1 MKKMDEATALMLIA
15 EMVGI
20 EDDDDAPADAKC
32 AYYSLKVLELLAEIT
47 ANATNDDAIM
57 LRMLKE
63 TLETKVKS
71 KENEA

>member
-1 MKKMDEATALMLIA
+1 MRSIDEAKALMIFS

-20 EDDDDAPADAKC
+20 EDDDRAPADAKC
-32 AYYSLKVLELLAEIT
+32 AYYSMKILEMLAEIT
-47 ANATNDDAIM
+47 ANATADDAIM

-63 TLETKVKS
+63 TLETKLA